1 MLFYISDHEG
11 HGRLQQTEYVQSDSL
26 LFGHTDLPTENAFK
40 AYKGL
45 LQRFSFTS
53 SSLTRSLL
61 WKLMIQLFR
70 CNID

>member
-53 SSLTRSLL
+53 SSLTLL